1 VRVVSPHHLH
11 RVLVLTCPP
20 CTASE
25 EDLNSIKS
33 FLSRF
38 KTQPGKRRGGG
49 QADPNVDLDDDEGLA
64 ADAAPT
70 TKYLDMLVSPTLCSS
85 SIMCRNGD

>member
-1 VRVVSPHHLH
+1 M
-11 RVLVLTCPP
+11 
-20 CTASE
+20 
-25 EDLNSIKS
+25 NSIKS